1 MKIRLAKKILKIWCR
16 AVDKRY
22 YEPDY
27 IIKECKAFNRFAHLY
42 RKATFRWNKANAP
55 QSNVSIIEAITRN
68 KRVK

>member
-1 MKIRLAKKILKIWCR
+1 MKIRLAKKILKIWCH

-22 YEPDY
+22 YDADCF
-27 IIKECKAFNRFAHLY
+27 IKEGKSIHRFTHLY

-55 QSNVSIIEAITRN
+55 QSNVSIIEAITRS